1 MQWRSHALIGFV
13 AAALFTYLIS
23 GTSNPLLLLVL
34 SLFGLISALVPDLD
48 HNDSKGK
55 KILDLGIVG
64 VVSSSLLISSCGGSL
79 CIPGINS
86 IQSMIVSALAIFG
99 AYFLFFLFLK
109 PKHRGITHSIIACFV
124 YTVLIYVIFGFQFA
138 VAGFFGYFSHLSA
151 DMHFKLI

>member
-1 MQWRSHALIGFV
+1 MNWRSHALIGFV
-13 AAALFTYLIS
+13 AAALIIYFLT

-55 KILDLGIVG
+55 QLLDLGIVG
-64 VVSSSLLISSCGGSL
+64 VVSSSLLFSSCGGKL
-79 CIPGINS
+79 CMPTFNT

-124 YTVLIYVIFGFQFA
+124 YTVLIYVIFGAIFA
-138 VAGFFGYFSHLSA
+138 TAGFVGYFSHLAA
-151 DMHFKLI
+151 DRHIKIV